1 MKKSKRKPSHFL
13 TNCSALGV
21 VVGLFAVSANAAP
34 SKSPTLTPKEEK
46 AAAAVQ
52 ASQESTARG
61 GTNGKSKLLWN
72 SWYTMTIGEKIP
84 YGYYNDRV
92 ERRDGKI
99 AYQNQLWRSEEGFI
113 NEEKVVS
120 FGKDDENVTPL
131 LFNFNG
137 IYRESE
143 INIDGTFTGTT
154 LKVKARRNKQA
165 LPPVEASVSSKAFL
179 STLFQAW
186 IGKHLAGLT
195 PGKRLPFVTLFEDL
209 GLDNHYAP
217 INGSITLEGDDD
229 FAKKTGT
236 KKLSVETADEKSIW
250 HVLPSGEAV
259 RIEKPGQHLVIEK
272 KTEAE
277 ARRFLVKRTDKP
289 E

>member
-1 MKKSKRKPSHFL
+1 MQSPKKILSHLPFSR
-13 TNCSALGV
+13 CALILLGCI
-21 VVGLFAVSANAAP
+21 LASDASAAP

-46 AAAAVQ
+46 AAAAVL
-52 ASQESTARG
+52 ASQGAAS
-61 GTNGKSKLLWN
+61 GKSKLLWN
-72 SWYTMTIGEKIP
+72 TWYTMTIGEKIP

-99 AYQNQLWRSEEGFI
+99 AYQNQLWRTEEGFI

-137 IYRESE
+137 TYRESQ
-143 INIDGTFTGTT
+143 IGIDGTFTGTT

-165 LPPVEASVSSKAFL
+165 LAPIEASVPSKAFL
-179 STLFQAW
+179 STLFQTW
-186 IGKHLAGLT
+186 IGKHLADLK
-195 PGKRLPFVTLFEDL
+195 PGKRLTFITLFEDA
-209 GLDNHYAP
+209 LDTRYSP
-217 INGSITLEGDDD
+217 VNGSLTLEPEDEI
-229 FAKKTGT
+229 AKRTGT
-236 KKLSVETADEKSIW
+236 KKLTIELADEKSIW
-250 HVLPSGEAV
+250 HVLPTGEAV

>member
-1 MKKSKRKPSHFL
+1 MKNSKRKPSHIL
-13 TNCSALGV
+13 LNYSAFVL
-21 VVGLFAVSANAAP
+21 VVGLSTVSANAAP

-46 AAAAVQ
+46 AATAVQ
-52 ASQESTARG
+52 ASQES
-61 GTNGKSKLLWN
+61 KSKLLWN

-84 YGYYNDRV
+84 Y
-92 ERRDGKI
+92 
-99 AYQNQLWRSEEGFI
+99 QNQLWRTEEGFI

-143 INIDGTFTGTT
+143 INIDGTFSGTT

-195 PGKRLPFVTLFEDL
+195 LGKRLTFITLFEDL

-217 INGSITLEGDDD
+217 INGSITLEADDD

>member
-1 MKKSKRKPSHFL
+1 MKNSKRKPSHIL
-13 TNCSALGV
+13 LNYSAFVL
-21 VVGLFAVSANAAP
+21 VVGLSTVSANAAP

-46 AAAAVQ
+46 AATAVQ
-52 ASQESTARG
+52 ASQES
-61 GTNGKSKLLWN
+61 KSKLLWN

-99 AYQNQLWRSEEGFI
+99 AYQNQLWRTEEGFI

-143 INIDGTFTGTT
+143 INIDGTFSGTT

-195 PGKRLPFVTLFEDL
+195 LGKRLTFITLFEDL

-217 INGSITLEGDDD
+217 INGSITLEADDD